1 MSSAKR
7 SNEPIVW
14 FLFGVGGFFAAY
26 FLPIHILLYG
36 LVFPLGIAHA
46 PSYHATLA
54 LLENPLTR
62 IYLFVLLTFCF
73 FHAAHRMRLTM
84 SDVLNMRHLNTV
96 LAFVCYGGAIV
107 GTICTIWLLV
117 VVP

>member
-14 FLFGVGGFFAAY
+14 FLFGTGGFLAAY
-26 FLPIHILLYG
+26 FLPVHVLFYGILFPFG
-36 LVFPLGIAHA
+36 LLPDPGYAK
-46 PSYHATLA
+46 TLA
-54 LLENPLTR
+54 LLAHPLTR

-73 FHAAHRMRLTM
+73 FHAAHRMRLTL
-84 SDVLNMRHLNTV
+84 SDVLNMRHLNTI
-96 LAFVCYGGAIV
+96 LAFLCYGGAIA
-107 GTICTIWLLV
+107 GTICTIWLLA

>member
-26 FLPIHILLYG
+26 FLPIHIMLYG
-36 LVFPLGIAHA
+36 LAFPLGLA
-46 PSYHATLA
+46 PDPGYDKTYA
-54 LLENPLTR
+54 LLQNPLTR
-62 IYLFVLLTFCF
+62 LYLFVLIMFCF
-73 FHAAHRMRLTM
+73 FHAAHRMRLTL
-84 SDVLNMRHLNTV
+84 SDILNMRHLNTI

-107 GTICTIWLLV
+107 GTVAAIWMLAV
-117 VVP
+117 VH

>member
-7 SNEPIVW
+7 SNEPVVW

-26 FLPIHILLYG
+26 FLPIHIALYG
-36 LVFPLGIAHA
+36 LAFPLGLVRD
-46 PSYHATLA
+46 PGYDKTLA
-54 LLENPLTR
+54 LLQNPLTR
-62 IYLFVLLTFCF
+62 LYLFVLLTFCF

-96 LAFVCYGGAIV
+96 LAFLCYGGAIA
-107 GTICTIWLLV
+107 GTICAIWLLA